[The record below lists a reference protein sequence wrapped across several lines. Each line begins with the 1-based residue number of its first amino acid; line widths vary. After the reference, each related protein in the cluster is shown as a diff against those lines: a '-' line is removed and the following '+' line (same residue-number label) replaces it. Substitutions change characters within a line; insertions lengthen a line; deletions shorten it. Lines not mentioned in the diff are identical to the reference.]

1 MEEELIRTEALIGA
15 KALQILRGA
24 RAAVFGLGGVGGY
37 VAEALVRTGIGA
49 LDIIDGD
56 TVSISNINRQI
67 FALHSTIG
75 QYKIKAAKERLLD
88 IQPAC
93 KITAYAHFYGEETAH
108 LFDFSQYDY
117 VIDAVDSVQA
127 KIALIELS
135 FAAGTPIISSMGA
148 GNKMNPCA
156 FEVAD
161 IFETSV
167 CPLARVMR
175 RELRK
180 RGIASLKTVYS
191 KETPVKTEE
200 LQTLYGKKESEVW
213 KESCA
218 GLERD
223 KTAQKIVPASIAF
236 VPAAAGLLIASE
248 VVKDLIDWK
257 SGD

>member
-1 MEEELIRTEALIGA
+1 MEEEFARTKALIGEE
-15 KALQILRGA
+15 ALQIVRKA
-24 RAAVFGLGGVGGY
+24 RIAVFGLGGVGGY
-37 VAEALVRTGIGA
+37 TVESLVRTGIGA

-56 TVSISNINRQI
+56 TVAPSNINRQI
-67 FALHSTIG
+67 FALRSTIG
-75 QYKIKAAKERLLD
+75 RYKADAAKERLLD

-93 KITAYAHFYGEETAH
+93 KITPYALFYNEKTASR
-108 LFDFSQYDY
+108 FDFSQYDY
-117 VIDAVDSVQA
+117 VIDAVDTVQA
-127 KIALIELS
+127 KIALIE
-135 FAAGTPIISSMGA
+135 AAVRAGTPVISSMGA

-180 RGIASLKTVYS
+180 RDIQKLKTVYS
-191 KETPVKTEE
+191 KETPVKTDGM
-200 LQTLYGKKESEVW
+200 QTLDGAECYENSSGASE
-213 KESCA
+213 E
-218 GLERD
+218 
-223 KTAQKIVPASIAF
+223 KTAFSSAKKIVPASIAF

-257 SGD
+257 RPL

>member
-1 MEEELIRTEALIGA
+1 MLQSARDLQDMEEELIRTAVLIGA
-15 KALQILRGA
+15 EALQKLRGA
-24 RAAVFGLGGVGGY
+24 QAAVFGLGGVGGY
-37 VAEALVRTGIGA
+37 AAEALVRTGIGA

-56 TVSISNINRQI
+56 TVSLSNINRQI
-67 FALHSTIG
+67 FALHSTVG
-75 QYKIKAAKERLLD
+75 RYKSEAAKERLLD
-88 IQPAC
+88 IRKDC
-93 KITAYAHFYGEETAH
+93 KITAYSYFYGEETAH

-117 VIDAVDSVQA
+117 VIDAVDDVQA
-127 KIALIELS
+127 KIALIE
-135 FAAGTPIISSMGA
+135 AAAATGTPVMSCMGA

-180 RGIASLKTVYS
+180 RGIAHLKTVYS
-191 KETPVKTEE
+191 KETPIKADGLQILDDGTE
-200 LQTLYGKKESEVW
+200 TCRSV
-213 KESCA
+213 
-218 GLERD
+218 R
-223 KTAQKIVPASIAF
+223 KIVPASIAF

-257 SGD
+257 GGS